1 MNKAVVPSLLSAD
14 FLELKSEL
22 ERIESAGIK
31 HLHLDVMDG
40 SFVPNI
46 SFGPGV
52 IKALRNS
59 TEMLFDCHLMVD
71 EPSHLFP
78 AFADAGCEYLTVQEE
93 AVKHLHRN
101 IQEIHNLG
109 MKAGVSLNPATPP
122 SVLDYVMDDVDLI
135 LIMSVNPGFGGQ
147 EFISSAL
154 KKIEKAREMIKVSG
168 REIVL
173 EVDGGVK
180 EFNLKDVYDA
190 GCDWAVAG
198 SAVFQ
203 RGKTFENAKKF
214 QELVDEFNKN

>member
-1 MNKAVVPSLLSAD
+1 MKKAVVPSLLSAD
-14 FLELKSEL
+14 FLELGAEL
-22 ERIESAGIK
+22 RRVESAGIK

-52 IKALRNS
+52 IKSLRNS
-59 TEMLFDCHLMVD
+59 TEMVFDCHLMVN

-78 AFADAGCEYLTVQEE
+78 AFAEAGCNYLTVQAE

-101 IQEIHNLG
+101 IQEIHTLG
-109 MKAGVSLNPATPP
+109 MKAGVSLNPATP
-122 SVLDYVMDDVDLI
+122 LEILNYVINDVDLI

-147 EFISSAL
+147 NFIPSAL
-154 KKIEKAREMIKVSG
+154 KKIENARKIINDSG
-168 REIVL
+168 RDTVL

-180 EFNLKDVYDA
+180 EFNIEDVYKA

-198 SAVFQ
+198 SAIFQ

-214 QELVDEFNKN
+214 QKIVEEFNK